1 MPAATSD
8 FPPPPGTLR
17 CAGCCA
23 THACLASLAPGC
35 PQELYLD
42 QNSPA
47 FQLPP
52 DLSLLPALRKMYVAS
67 TPAQQEALQ
76 QQQAAAQAAL
86 RGSAGGR
93 AAAQVAANLIRQS
106 TPFS

>member
-1 MPAATSD
+1 M
-8 FPPPPGTLR
+8 FPR
-17 CAGCCA
+17 C
-23 THACLASLAPGC
+23 S
-35 PQELYLD
+35 QELYLD
-42 QNSPA
+42 QNSRS

-76 QQQAAAQAAL
+76 QQQAAL

-93 AAAQVAANLIRQS
+93 PAAQVAANLIRQS
-106 TPFS
+106 MPFS